1 MMSHQKR
8 RKNLWMK
15 KLVRRNLRRK
25 SSLLLRRT
33 KERLEATEKKKN
45 QRVRKRRLS
54 KLTLK
59 SARRNLEKSQK
70 MVHSKE
76 KIKSTSMLMA
86 KLFLLF
92 SITSKLRRPKLLIMM
107 KSALMENLLLLE

>member
-1 MMSHQKR
+1 MSHQKR

-92 SITSKLRRPKLLIMM
+92 SITSKLRRPKLLRMM
-107 KSALMENLLLLE
+107 RLTLMENLLLLE